1 MSNMISVASGFQY
14 SVNIGYDLNNDDKLK
29 NFIRELLKKKS
40 ISAQFSL
47 VGSEARK
54 LKDTIRNALNK
65 AVGGKSFSDAQDST
79 SCLTALLHF
88 KDTSS
93 ADELKKSGLWQEV

>member
-1 MSNMISVASGFQY
+1 M
-14 SVNIGYDLNNDDKLK
+14 
-29 NFIRELLKKKS
+29 RETCELLKKKS

-88 KDTSS
+88 KDTPS

>member
-1 MSNMISVASGFQY
+1 MPMQSTNNALLLRLFGCHEGNLRVA
-14 SVNIGYDLNNDDKLK
+14 
-29 NFIRELLKKKS
+29 KKKS

>member
-1 MSNMISVASGFQY
+1 MPMQSTNNALFLRLFGCHEGNLRVA
-14 SVNIGYDLNNDDKLK
+14 
-29 NFIRELLKKKS
+29 KKKS

>member
-1 MSNMISVASGFQY
+1 MPMQST
-14 SVNIGYDLNNDDKLK
+14 NNALLLRLFGCHEG
-29 NFIRELLKKKS
+29 NLELLKKKS

-88 KDTSS
+88 KDTPS

>member
-1 MSNMISVASGFQY
+1 MAYEFVCESEAKRYRSDCSDV
-14 SVNIGYDLNNDDKLK
+14 LK
-29 NFIRELLKKKS
+29 ETCELLKEKG

-47 VGSEARK
+47 VGSGARK

-65 AVGGKSFSDAQDST
+65 AVGGKFFSDAQDST

-88 KDTSS
+88 KDTPS